1 MMASLTEDV
10 INFLMAEDACAA
22 GIATTETL
30 AGGPESV
37 DLEYVL
43 PGAKSAVSFAVP
55 MNQDLMMPYLSKKER
70 RPYQHEHLHMTAL
83 TSGMA
88 FLLSKYL
95 EQRGYPSAPIAS
107 NNVWRADASPAG
119 ANDLLP
125 DISQRYLAVASGVA
139 QFGLSGNV
147 LTKEHG
153 AAIILGG
160 IVTTAELEPTDPLPD
175 EENYCDGCRLCMA
188 SCSASLMDPEEE
200 TTVKLGNKEHTYS
213 MRRSYHRCEL
223 VCGGFSGLHP
233 SGKWSTWSPGRFEIP
248 KEDDEFMPALINAA
262 MAYRQRPET
271 EGGFLNHLID
281 KKLGMTCGCCQIVCV
296 PDKEE
301 RKRRYKALT
310 ESGCVVQNPD
320 GSLEAM
326 LPEEAA
332 ERVAAMD
339 PETRALY
346 EQV

>member
-1 MMASLTEDV
+1 MASLTEDV
-10 INFLMAEDACAA
+10 KTFLLAEDACSV

-37 DLEYVL
+37 DLEYVM

-70 RPYQHEHLHMTAL
+70 RPYQHEHLHVHAL
-83 TSGMA
+83 TAGMA
-88 FLLSKYL
+88 LLLSRYL
-95 EQRGYPSAPIAS
+95 DQRGYPSYPLAS
-107 NNVWRADASPAG
+107 NNVYRTDASPGG

-125 DISQRYLAVASGVA
+125 DISLRYLAVATGVA

-160 IVTTAELEPTDPLPD
+160 IVTTAELEPTEPLPD
-175 EENYCDGCRLCMA
+175 EDNYCDGCRLCMA
-188 SCSASLMDPEEE
+188 ACSASMMDPEEE
-200 TTVKLGNKEHTYS
+200 ASVTLGGKEHTYS
-213 MRRSYHRCEL
+213 KRRTYHRCEL
-223 VCGGFSGLHP
+223 VCGGFTGLHP

-248 KEDDEFMPALINAA
+248 KEEDEFMGALVNAA

-271 EGGFLNHLID
+271 EGGFLTHLID
-281 KKLGMTCGCCQIVCV
+281 KKLGMTCGCCQIICV
-296 PDKEE
+296 ADKEE
-301 RKRRYKALT
+301 RKKRYKMLT

-320 GSLEAM
+320 GSVEAFP
-326 LPEEAA
+326 PEEAA

-346 EQV
+346 EDV